1 MGLVVAQ
8 LVTSRPTINLGH
20 LALVDRAY
28 AYRQREKQSNPPPS
42 DWQGWLTTVF
52 GSYVRPPFAS
62 YHAEFWQWVWN
73 LEAGTP
79 SDPFVA
85 IWPRGFGKS
94 TAAEIACAAVAARG
108 TRTYVLY
115 IMETQDQADTHVQN
129 VAALL
134 ESKTFAQHYPHV
146 GARKVGKYG
155 NSMGWRRNRLRT
167 ESGFILDAI
176 GLDTAARGAKVDEDR
191 PDLIIGDDLDGLL
204 DSPGTTTKK
213 IETLTKSLI
222 PARAAHAAVLIVQN
236 LIHADGIVAQLADGR
251 ADFLANRKV
260 SGPHPALV
268 NAAYDQGE
276 DGKWR
281 IVAGEPTW
289 EAMGIPELQAE
300 LDDIGISAFRS
311 EKQHE
316 TDQMEGGIFGQVIY
330 RHCASDEVPPLDR
343 IVVWVDPAVTDTD
356 KSDAHGIQADG
367 LARDGTIYRLYSWE
381 DRTSPENALRRAILK
396 AIELGAEA
404 VGVETDQGGDTWQ
417 SVYDR
422 VWDDLVA
429 SGMVPQGTRKPQFRQ
444 DKAGAGHG
452 PKAQRASQ
460 MLVDYVHAKIVHV
473 VRPGA
478 NSHELLERALK
489 RYLIR
494 KPYDLVDA
502 AYWSWYD
509 LRKGLTGQLAWFVGD
524 DE

>member
-1 MGLVVAQ
+1 MVAVAPSPVYARAE
-8 LVTSRPTINLGH
+8 LRA
-20 LALVDRAY
+20 LAMVRARD
-28 AYRQREKQSNPPPS
+28 YRKDIPPPPPA

-52 GSYVRPPFAS
+52 GSYVRPPFAT
-62 YHAEFWQWVWN
+62 YHAEFWEWVWR
-73 LEAGTP
+73 LEAGVS

-134 ESKTFAQHYPHV
+134 ESKTFTQHYPHV

-204 DSPGTTTKK
+204 DSPGTTKKK

-222 PARAAHAAVLIVQN
+222 PARAPHGAVLVVQN
-236 LIHADGIVAQLADGR
+236 LIHSDGIVAQLADGR
-251 ADFLANRKV
+251 ADFLANRQI
-260 SGPHPALV
+260 SGPHPALE
-268 NAAYDQGE
+268 NAAYEQDDE
-276 DGKWR
+276 GKWR
-281 IVAGEPTW
+281 IVAGDPTW
-289 EAMGIPELQAE
+289 ETMGISELQAE
-300 LDDIGISAFRS
+300 LDDIGITAFRS

-316 TDQMEGGIFGQVIY
+316 TDQLDGGIFGHVLY
-330 RHCASDEVPPLDR
+330 RHCDWPNVPLLDR
-343 IVVWVDPAVTDTD
+343 TVVWVDPAVTDTD
-356 KSDAHGIQADG
+356 QSDAHGIQADG
-367 LARDGTIYRLYSWE
+367 IARDKTIYRLFSWE
-381 DRTSPENALRRAILK
+381 ARTSPEDALKRAILK
-396 AIELGAEA
+396 AIELKAEA
-404 VGVETDQGGDTWQ
+404 VGVETDQGGDTWR

-422 VWDDLVA
+422 VWDDLIAKGRVG
-429 SGMVPQGTRKPQFRQ
+429 SGTRKPQFRQ

-452 PKAQRASQ
+452 PKAHRATQ
-460 MLVDYVHAKIVHV
+460 MLVDYERGRIVHV
-473 VRPGA
+473 VTPGT
-478 NSHELLERALK
+478 NSHELLERGLK

-502 AYWSWYD
+502 AYWAWND
-509 LRKGLTGQLAWFVGD
+509 LRNGLSGRLVSFAGD